1 LHVQI
6 YYKISSSSRFG
17 AYLALGCALSAAG
30 SAVYYAHSSAAA
42 ERARM
47 HVGVLRDI
55 AAEEALAANK
65 VSVSIHSNS
74 GSPTSISSQMASNTE
89 VSSESTS
96 AETLQKRLN
105 PKVVAGGGIQRNNT
119 FSTNPSLRNGLSSIS
134 SLNSNSSILS
144 KGPLVS
150 SNQKSIGSTGDG
162 IECVNGVCDLKQT
175 RFKTK
180 VQ

>member
-1 LHVQI
+1 MHVQI

-55 AAEEALAANK
+55 AAEEALAATK
-65 VSVSIHSNS
+65 VSVSLHSNS

-105 PKVVAGGGIQRNNT
+105 PKVVVQRNNT